1 MSDNLF
7 EAKLNS
13 ELRSRTDLLQILAR
27 YVDSEDKDELDE
39 LLIVRETKGSIEIA
53 EEVILPHFQSDKIIE
68 SKVVI
73 IRPNSKIHWNKDIG
87 DVKLVIAV
95 LLKNNENDTILRT
108 ISQYTRKLADEEY
121 LKYLMNTDKLNLDK

>member
-7 EAKLNS
+7 ESRLNI
-13 ELRSRTDLLQILAR
+13 ELRSRSDLLQVLAR
-27 YVDSEDKDELDE
+27 YVDSEVKNELDE
-39 LLIVRETKGSIEIA
+39 LLSAREKIGSIEIA
-53 EEVILPHFQSDKIIE
+53 EEVILPHFQSDKITE

-95 LLKNNENDTILRT
+95 LLKNNENDTILRE

-121 LKYLMNTDKLNLDK
+121 LEYLMNTDTLNLDK